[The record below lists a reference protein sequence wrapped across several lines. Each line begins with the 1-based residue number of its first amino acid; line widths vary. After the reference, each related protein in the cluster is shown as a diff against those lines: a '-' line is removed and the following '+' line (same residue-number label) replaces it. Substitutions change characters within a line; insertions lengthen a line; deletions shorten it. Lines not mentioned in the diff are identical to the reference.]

1 MASGMGVDIKLFHT
15 GRKTT
20 MGERV
25 ADALS
30 KENMEEVRAE
40 MPDDIDVSS
49 RVLGKWLDDPVVTR
63 SLARRGLMEVAMYL
77 YLLWMNR
84 TRKLK

>member
-1 MASGMGVDIKLFHT
+1 MGVDIKLFHT